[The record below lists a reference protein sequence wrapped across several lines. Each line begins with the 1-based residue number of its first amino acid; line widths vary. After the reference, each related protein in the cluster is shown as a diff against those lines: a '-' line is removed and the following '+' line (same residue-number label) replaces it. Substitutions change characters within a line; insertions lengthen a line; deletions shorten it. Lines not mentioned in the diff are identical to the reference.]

1 MKTILLLLLCII
13 SLCYCN
19 TKAVHKD
26 ENVKEATLSV
36 PDTTFFKAQ
45 VQPLLQKNCS
55 PCHFTGG
62 KMYDKMPFDKG
73 ETIISH
79 EAGIVKRF
87 KDEKEAALLKQFIQ
101 QNKSSSTAH

>member
-1 MKTILLLLLCII
+1 MLLFILCAAC
-13 SLCYCN
+13 LCYCN
-19 TKAVHKD
+19 TKAVQGD
-26 ENVKEATLSV
+26 EDAHEIAAAV
-36 PDTTFFKAQ
+36 PDTAWFKANL
-45 VQPLLQKNCS
+45 QPLLQKNCS

-87 KDEKEAALLKQFIQ
+87 KDEKELAVLKQFLQ
-101 QNKSSSTAH
+101 QNK